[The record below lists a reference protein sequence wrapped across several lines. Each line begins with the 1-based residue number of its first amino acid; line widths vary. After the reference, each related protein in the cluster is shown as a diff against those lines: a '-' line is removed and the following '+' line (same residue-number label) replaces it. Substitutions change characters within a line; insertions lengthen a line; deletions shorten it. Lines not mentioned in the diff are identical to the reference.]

1 MTAQGTHDGVA
12 DRIAE
17 IWAGLLD
24 RPEVGADENVFRL
37 GASSVMAVRAA
48 ARIRE
53 ALDTPLPLRD
63 VFESPSPAAL
73 AERIRAGRA
82 ASRTSATPPPAPA
95 TMVPENALVAVAGS
109 DLGTV
114 SQGEPATAPLSFQQE
129 SMWLFEQMQPGSA
142 TYTIHFA
149 VRHEGPLDLEV
160 LDQCVRDLV
169 ERHAVLRTVFPSVG
183 GRPRQQILDR
193 VRIPLAE
200 SDLRELPAAERSVVA
215 ARIASEEARTS
226 FDLAAGPLLRVRVV
240 RLTDTCQ
247 RLLLTMPHIVT
258 DAWSD
263 DILVRELNQLYRAH
277 VREAAPE
284 LPPLPVQYHEWAV
297 RQRAE
302 LVDTEVELLEWW
314 RGHLAGVPPLL
325 ELPSDRPRAAVKR
338 HRGGR
343 LSFTVPESVTRRLER
358 LAHDEGTTL
367 YPVLLAGFAALLHR
381 LTGQEDLLVGSPV
394 AGRTHTVTEGV
405 VGLFVNTVAVRC
417 GVAGRPSFLELVRRT
432 RESVVESFAR
442 QELPFHRLVEELAP
456 VRSPAYTP
464 LVQVMLA
471 LQNTPDRD
479 ARDPA
484 QGSFVREEGAG
495 DTGTAMFDLT
505 LFVTRSASGLRGEWE
520 YDSDL
525 FDRERIAD
533 LGPQLVT
540 LLDAALDRTDVPVAL
555 LPLQEPVARDRMV
568 QDWNNTAVVLPGGHE
583 AGSLP
588 GLVTAQARRTPAAV
602 ALRTDDGAELAY
614 GELDQRADRLARS
627 LLAHDLAPES
637 VVAVACERSFEMVIA
652 LLAVLKSGC
661 AYLPIDPGDPPE
673 RAAFLLRDSGARLL
687 LTLHRH
693 TANLPEV
700 DGTTVIPL
708 DGPDLS
714 EEPEDPGNPG
724 NPEGTDGDATLPAV
738 GPGHLAYLIYTSGS
752 TGRPKGVL
760 GEHGPACNRIRW
772 GMEAFPAGP
781 GTVVLQ
787 KTPIHFDVSV
797 WEIFW
802 TLATGATLVLA
813 RPDGH
818 RDPAYL
824 AARLAA
830 EGVTDV
836 HFVPSMLAAFLDVGT
851 LPDDLRLRR
860 VFCSGEALPAD
871 LRDRLFA
878 RLPEVELH
886 NLYGPTE
893 AAIEVTHWRCRA
905 GEPSVPI
912 GRPIANARCYVLD
925 GELNPVPPGVPGE
938 LWLGGVPVARGYH
951 GRPDL
956 TAERFLPDCYG
967 LPGSRMYRSG
977 DLARWRRDGVL
988 EYLGREDGQVKLRGQ
1003 RLELGEIEATLAGH
1017 ARAADVVVDVRG
1029 TGPDDRR
1036 LVAYV
1041 RPARPGHDGDREL
1054 VAELRELAA
1063 ARLPAY
1069 MRPGSYVT
1077 IDRVPLTPSGK
1088 TDRKALPDP
1097 APGEGSGFG
1106 RDEPP
1111 ATPAERELAQIW
1123 AELLGTGEVGGDDNF
1138 FEIGGHSLLAARM
1151 TGRVSAAFGVEL
1163 PVSLAFE
1170 HPVLRDFALAVVTAQ
1185 AATDSAAT
1193 ERLLAELEA
1202 LEAAEGLGGLAETHR
1217 KRRPLPW
1224 TSPRADLPGPCSE

>member
-1 MTAQGTHDGVA
+1 MTAPQTDDVVTG
-12 DRIAE
+12 RIAA

-24 RPEVGADENVFRL
+24 RPEIGIDDNVFRL

-73 AERIRAGRA
+73 AKRIRASRSTA
-82 ASRTSATPPPAPA
+82 PTASGPPRTAPVDS
-95 TMVPENALVAVAGS
+95 T
-109 DLGTV
+109 
-114 SQGEPATAPLSFQQE
+114 ATAPLTFQQE
-129 SMWLFEQMQPGSA
+129 PMWLFDRMQPGNA

-149 VRHEGPLDLEV
+149 LRHEGHLDLGV
-160 LDQCVRDLV
+160 LDRCVRDV
-169 ERHAVLRTVFPSVG
+169 VRRHAVLRTSFPSVDD
-183 GRPRQQILDR
+183 RPAQQVLDR
-193 VRIPLAE
+193 AHIPLGE
-200 SDLRELPAAERSVVA
+200 SDLRALPEAERPVAA
-215 ARIASEEARTS
+215 ARIAAREAQAP
-226 FDLAAGPLLRVRVV
+226 FDLSTGPMLRVRV
-240 RLTDTCQ
+240 LHLSDTRQ

-263 DILVRELNQLYRAH
+263 DILVRELNHLYRAH
-277 VREAAPE
+277 TDGIAPA
-284 LPPLPVQYHEWAV
+284 LPPLPVQYHDWAA

-302 LVDTEVELLEWW
+302 LAGTEAELLDWW
-314 RGHLAGVPPLL
+314 RHHLAGVPPLL
-325 ELPSDRPRAAVKR
+325 ELPADRPRAAVKR

-343 LSFTVPESVTRRLER
+343 LLFDIPESVTRRLEG
-358 LAHDEGTTL
+358 LAKDEGTTP
-367 YPVLLAGFAALLHR
+367 YAVLLAGFAALLHR
-381 LTGQEDLLVGSPV
+381 LTGQDDLLVGSPV
-394 AGRTHTVTEGV
+394 AGRTHTETEGL

-417 GVAGRPSFLELVRRT
+417 DVAGRPSFLELVRRT
-432 RESVVESFAR
+432 RRTVVESFAR

-479 ARDPA
+479 GREPGEGPFA
-484 QGSFVREEGAG
+484 REESGG
-495 DTGTAMFDLT
+495 DTGSAMFDLT
-505 LFVTRSASGLRGEWE
+505 LFVTGSASGMRGEWE

-525 FDRERIAD
+525 FDRERVAE

-540 LLDAALDRTDVPVAL
+540 LLDAALDRTDLPVAL
-555 LPLQEPVARDRMV
+555 LPLQEPAARDRMV
-568 QDWNNTAVVLPGGHE
+568 QAWNDTADVLPGGPD
-583 AGSLP
+583 ADSLP
-588 GLVTAQARRTPAAV
+588 ALLSAQAHRTPDAV
-602 ALRTDDGAELAY
+602 ALRTDDGAELTY
-614 GELDQRADRLARS
+614 RQLHLRADRLARR
-627 LLAHDLAPES
+627 LLSYGLAPES
-637 VVAVACERSFEMVIA
+637 VVAVACERSFEMVVA
-652 LLAVLKSGC
+652 LLAVLKAGC
-661 AYLPIDPGDPPE
+661 AYLPIDPGDPAE
-673 RAAFLLRDSGARLL
+673 RTAYLLRDSGARVL

-693 TANLPEV
+693 TANLPDA
-700 DGTTVIPL
+700 DGTTVVTL
-708 DGPDLS
+708 DEPDPSGDMQDTTSAL
-714 EEPEDPGNPG
+714 PGIAPG
-724 NPEGTDGDATLPAV
+724 Q
-738 GPGHLAYLIYTSGS
+738 LAYLIYTSGS

-760 GEHGPACNRIRW
+760 NEHGPVCNRIRW
-772 GMEAFPAGP
+772 GMPAFPPGP
-781 GTVVLQ
+781 GTIVLQ

-797 WEIFW
+797 WEMFW

-818 RDPAYL
+818 RDPQYL
-824 AARLAA
+824 AGRLVE

-836 HFVPSMLAAFLDVGT
+836 HFVPSMLAAFLDVGA
-851 LPDDLRLRR
+851 LPEGHSLRR
-860 VFCSGEALPAD
+860 VFCSGEALSPG

-878 RLPEVELH
+878 RLPHVELH

-893 AAIEVTHWRCRA
+893 AAIEVTHWRCRP
-905 GEPSVPI
+905 GEPTVPI

-925 GELNPVPPGVPGE
+925 AELNPVPPGVPGE

-951 GRPDL
+951 GRADL
-956 TAERFLPDCYG
+956 TAERFLPDPYG
-967 LPGSRMYRSG
+967 PAGSRMYRSG

-1017 ARAADVVVDVRG
+1017 AEVADVVVDVRG
-1029 TGPDDRR
+1029 TGPQDRR

-1041 RPARPGHDGDREL
+1041 RPARPGRDEQLRTT
-1054 VAELRELAA
+1054 LRELAA

-1069 MRPGSYVT
+1069 MRPSSYVT
-1077 IDRVPLTPSGK
+1077 LDRVPLTPSGK

-1097 APGEGSGFG
+1097 AAGEQPRSGRGAAPG
-1106 RDEPP
+1106 
-1111 ATPAERELAQIW
+1111 TPAERELAGIW
-1123 AELLGTGEVGGDDNF
+1123 AELLGAGEVGGDDNF

-1151 TGRVSAAFGVEL
+1151 TGRASTAFGVDL

-1202 LEAAEGLGGLAETHR
+1202 LADTELEA
-1217 KRRPLPW
+1217 LP
-1224 TSPRADLPGPCSE
+1224 DEDGPDGRSGE